1 MSISNSKRTLLNL
14 ASSIGVM
21 AINFLVSFFLSPY
34 IVSHIGVEAYG
45 LSSLSGSFSSY
56 AGLIVVA
63 LNAMAAR
70 FVTLS
75 YVKKDYRQANL
86 YYNSVFWGNLIICAV
101 LLLPAVIFVAG
112 IEKYLSVPKNL
123 VFDTKIVFTITF
135 AMFFL
140 QTGLPNWDC
149 GTYVTNRLDRQQI
162 PNILSSLLRC
172 ILLVAVFSLFE
183 PHVWYVTAVAAI
195 LGIFSLAVNWY
206 NTHTLTPELKI
217 DLHKPICS
225 WSAIKNL
232 VGSGI
237 WSSIAISGNTLL
249 SGLDLLVCNLF
260 LGSTAM
266 GVLSVAK
273 TLPNILIQ
281 FAETIRGTFGPELT
295 INYAKGD
302 KEELIRG
309 IRRSMKI
316 ASILVSLAM
325 AGVMV
330 MSDAFYALWQPTQD
344 AAELQKLTVLSIL
357 MYLTSSGTY
366 VLMNVFPTF
375 NKVKVNS
382 IAVLVSGLLSVGIT
396 FLLLRYTDL
405 GIYAVAGVSS
415 VISIV
420 RNMCFTMP
428 MASRYLGL
436 KWYAFYPQVLQSLF
450 SCGVVIASGILVR
463 KFVPVD
469 NWAGFV
475 VAVALICVISV
486 SVNMMIVLKSDER
499 KHLLYMVV
507 SKLNHK

>member
-14 ASSIGVM
+14 ISSIGVM

-56 AGLIVVA
+56 ANLVVVA

-70 FVTLS
+70 YITLS
-75 YVKKDYRQANL
+75 YVKKDYEKANL
-86 YYNSVFWGNLIICAV
+86 YYNSVFWGNLIIVAV
-101 LLLPAVIFVAG
+101 LFLPAVIFVAD
-112 IEKYLSVPKNL
+112 IDKFISVPKNL
-123 VFDTKIVFTITF
+123 VFDTKIVFAITF
-135 AMFFL
+135 GMFFL

-149 GTYVTNRLDRQQI
+149 GTYITNRLDRQQI
-162 PNILSSLLRC
+162 PNIFSSVLRC
-172 ILLVAVFSLFE
+172 VMLVAAFSFFE
-183 PHVWYVTAVAAI
+183 PHVWYVTVVGAI
-195 LGIFSLAVNWY
+195 LGIFSLAVSWY
-206 NTHTLTPELKI
+206 NTYTLTPELKI
-217 DLHKPICS
+217 TLRRPVCS
-225 WSAIKNL
+225 WSAIKEL

-260 LGSTAM
+260 LGANSM

-295 INYAKGD
+295 INYAQGNKD
-302 KEELIRG
+302 ELIRG
-309 IRRSMKI
+309 VRRSMKI
-316 ASILVSLAM
+316 AAMLVSLAM

-344 AAELQKLTVLSIL
+344 SAELQKLTVLSIL
-357 MYLTSSGTY
+357 MYLTDSSTY
-366 VLMNVFPTF
+366 VLLNVFPTY

-382 IAVLVSGLLSVGIT
+382 IAVLISGLLSIGVT
-396 FLLLRYTDL
+396 FLLLRFTSL

-415 VISIV
+415 VISIF
-420 RNMCFTMP
+420 RSMCFTIP
-428 MASRYLGL
+428 TASRYLGL
-436 KWYAFYPQVLQSLF
+436 KWYTFYPQVLQSLF
-450 SCGVVIASGILVR
+450 SCGVVIASGLLVR

-469 NWAGFV
+469 SWLGFI
-475 VAVALICVISV
+475 VAVALICVISM
-486 SVNMMIVLKSDER
+486 SVNSMILFRPNER
-499 KHLLYMVV
+499 KHLIHLGL
-507 SKLNHK
+507 SKFNRK